1 MANRFLVLYY
11 LPCEGSWKL
20 GVSVSSRLGKATVR
34 NKLRR
39 RVKEAYRQLQDEV
52 SAEGQL
58 VFVIRRQLRYASFCD
73 IQDAMR
79 QLLKR
84 MELLEC

>member
-1 MANRFLVLYY
+1 M
-11 LPCEGSWKL
+11 
-20 GVSVSSRLGKATVR
+20 SSRLGKATVR

-39 RVKEAYRQLQDEV
+39 RVKEAYRQLQSEV
-52 SAEGQL
+52 SAEGQV
-58 VFVIRRQLRYASFCD
+58 VFVVRRQLRYASFRD
-73 IQDAMR
+73 IQDGMR